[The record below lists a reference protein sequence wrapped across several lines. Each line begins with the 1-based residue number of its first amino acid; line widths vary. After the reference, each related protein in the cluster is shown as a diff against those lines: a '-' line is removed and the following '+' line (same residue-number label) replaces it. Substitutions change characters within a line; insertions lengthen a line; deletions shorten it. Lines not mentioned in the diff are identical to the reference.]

1 MVLLL
6 VFICGT
12 TEISA
17 LQLTRSISG
26 ERYFNGPQ
34 RLRAYTRAV
43 SSNALEY
50 ASRGFSAL
58 SNVRQKR
65 IFPTQVQFLLWERE
79 NHNRLLFC
87 TNIFFLCFLA
97 LESKRSDV
105 KFHSSNQIRKK
116 RHFSFKNTSFH
127 AVLYLNRGSK
137 PEYGKIVFVAS
148 WQLPHYIFHLIAV
161 SFFLRF

>member
-1 MVLLL
+1 MVQLRGRGREMVLLL

-34 RLRAYTRAV
+34 RLRAYTRSV

-50 ASRGFSAL
+50 ARRGFSAL

-65 IFPTQVQFLLWERE
+65 IFPTQVQFLL
-79 NHNRLLFC
+79 
-87 TNIFFLCFLA
+87 
-97 LESKRSDV
+97 
-105 KFHSSNQIRKK
+105 
-116 RHFSFKNTSFH
+116 
-127 AVLYLNRGSK
+127 
-137 PEYGKIVFVAS
+137 
-148 WQLPHYIFHLIAV
+148 
-161 SFFLRF
+161 